1 MFSLAI
7 GAWGEWSA
15 TNLPQTELF
24 AVTIES
30 ESSVTIA
37 NQYRDAKNSIAEALA
52 VSNIGV

>member
-37 NQYRDAKNSIAEALA
+37 NQYRDAKNSITEALA
-52 VSNIGV
+52 VSNIVV